1 MTGKIS
7 AASLRR
13 YLDGKKLTKG
23 CQACGST
30 SLAVDG
36 AQASDALSEIVMV
49 FCSDCGTGRFY
60 NRRTILEWLQAN
72 PLE

>member
-7 AASLRR
+7 AANLRR

-30 SLAVDG
+30 ALAVDG
-36 AQASDALSEIVMV
+36 AEALDVLPDIVMV
-49 FCSDCGTGRFY
+49 FCSDCATGRFY
-60 NRRTILEWLQAN
+60 NRQTILDWLEAN
-72 PLE
+72 PLK